1 MQYTGIMCTDH
12 GTPTATVTYENPLG
26 GTSSGSVAITD
37 PQIVAK
43 VEELHALISTKQG
56 YTRAD
61 APAPAVTSA
70 YSITEADAAAAAIAA
85 PINAP

>member
-1 MQYTGIMCTDH
+1 MQYTGIMCIDH
-12 GTPTATVTYENPLG
+12 QAPTATVTYDNPLG
-26 GTSSGSVAITD
+26 GTSSGAVSITD
-37 PQIVAK
+37 PEILAK

-70 YSITEADAAAAAIAA
+70 YSITEADAAAAAAA
-85 PINAP
+85 AANAP